1 MGATDTTTLVYRA
14 QDHASGVVD
23 RITKKLD
30 ILKRKGG
37 ATGFFAGLTAA
48 AAIKGLDLLGSAA
61 SRVTDFIGDSI
72 TAASD
77 LNETLGKSRIVF
89 GSSAKDVERFGDT
102 SAKSLGISK
111 QAAIEAAAT
120 FGNLFI
126 GLELGEPK
134 AADMSQSLV
143 TLAGDLAS
151 FNNLDPTD
159 VLDKLRSGLAGESEP
174 LRRLGVFLSEA
185 KVKSKAMQ
193 LGLGGAHREL
203 TEGEKVLARYALIME
218 ETTTAQGN
226 FAATAG
232 DLANSQRIANA
243 ELVDMQATLG
253 KKLLPAQLAVT
264 RAQINF
270 FEGLNAVSDLLAGK
284 ATPETVALRVALGQL
299 KKEDLAAVLVAEKHT
314 KALEFMADASKDD
327 LIPALEDTTDETA
340 NLNRAFY
347 DLAQVAR
354 DADQAL
360 SDLSNEMF
368 DTEITAGRLAQA
380 QKDLAEALDKGP
392 ETDKAQDIAIWRGEI
407 KEAEKAVFDL
417 DAQLAQQQGPQAF
430 YDWIVAQDVALG
442 EAGSELQRYIDKLR
456 LSALLQ
462 GAISAGRYEEA
473 ARALAPKPGEPYQAL
488 QHGGPARAGRPYLV
502 GEVGPELFVPQQSGE
517 VVPNDQARRWAMGG
531 TPVSIPV
538 YLDGREIARIV
549 DRHLYYAAAARPS

>member
-151 FNNLDPTD
+151 
-159 VLDKLRSGLAGESEP
+159 LA
-174 LRRLGVFLSEA
+174 
-185 KVKSKAMQ
+185 M
-193 LGLGGAHREL
+193 
-203 TEGEKVLARYALIME
+203 
-218 ETTTAQGN
+218 
-226 FAATAG
+226 
-232 DLANSQRIANA
+232 
-243 ELVDMQATLG
+243 
-253 KKLLPAQLAVT
+253 KKTPA
-264 RAQINF
+264 
-270 FEGLNAVSDLLAGK
+270 
-284 ATPETVALRVALGQL
+284 
-299 KKEDLAAVLVAEKHT
+299 
-314 KALEFMADASKDD
+314 
-327 LIPALEDTTDETA
+327 
-340 NLNRAFY
+340 
-347 DLAQVAR
+347 
-354 DADQAL
+354 
-360 SDLSNEMF
+360 
-368 DTEITAGRLAQA
+368 
-380 QKDLAEALDKGP
+380 
-392 ETDKAQDIAIWRGEI
+392 
-407 KEAEKAVFDL
+407 
-417 DAQLAQQQGPQAF
+417 
-430 YDWIVAQDVALG
+430 
-442 EAGSELQRYIDKLR
+442 
-456 LSALLQ
+456 
-462 GAISAGRYEEA
+462 
-473 ARALAPKPGEPYQAL
+473 
-488 QHGGPARAGRPYLV
+488 
-502 GEVGPELFVPQQSGE
+502 
-517 VVPNDQARRWAMGG
+517 
-531 TPVSIPV
+531 
-538 YLDGREIARIV
+538 
-549 DRHLYYAAAARPS
+549 